1 MAGSWRRLGSTTLT
15 SAGDTITVD
24 GFDATE
30 FLMVVIH
37 AFPVSGNLDMCYLR
51 FNNDSG
57 SNYSVSKANNGGT
70 QDSNNS
76 ITGILWQTNNGA
88 YDQHVVFRIYN
99 ATSAEKLVL
108 LDQMETATGAN
119 NSPQRKEL
127 SGKWANTS
135 AQITRVDA
143 VNGGSGDFAVGS
155 KVTVFG
161 ASSDV
166 ANDTTPDGTIF
177 EENDTGKHYIWNAT
191 SDSWTEIA

>member
-37 AFPVSGNLDMCYLR
+37 APASGQLDMCYLR

-57 SNYSVSKANNGGT
+57 SNYSVSKANNGGS

-76 ITGILWQTNNGA
+76 ITGILWQTNSGTYEQYA
-88 YDQHVVFRIYN
+88 VFRIYN
-99 ATSAEKLVL
+99 KTSAEKLVL
-108 LDQMETATGAN
+108 LDQMETATGAGN
-119 NSPQRKEL
+119 APQRKEL
-127 SGKWANTS
+127 SGKWANTA

-161 ASSDV
+161 GSGDTV
-166 ANDTTPDGTIF
+166 TDTTDDGSIF
-177 EENDTGKHYIWNAT
+177 EESDTGKHYIWNAT
-191 SDSWTEIA
+191 SDSWTEIP